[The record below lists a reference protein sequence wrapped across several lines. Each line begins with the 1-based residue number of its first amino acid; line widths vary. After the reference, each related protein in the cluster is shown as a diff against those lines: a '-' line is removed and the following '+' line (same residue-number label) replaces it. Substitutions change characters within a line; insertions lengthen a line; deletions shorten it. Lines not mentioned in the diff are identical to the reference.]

1 MLSEKILTCS
11 KYGNA
16 EYFDYLPGG
25 PKMMTYLE
33 DPSVCCKRQKKQVIK
48 IIIIPSS
55 VNKRQQIVGNKPN
68 STGSLDKLIVS
79 LSLDMLHL

>member
-1 MLSEKILTCS
+1 
-11 KYGNA
+11 
-16 EYFDYLPGG
+16 
-25 PKMMTYLE
+25 MMTYLE

-48 IIIIPSS
+48 IIIILSS
-55 VNKRQQIVGNKPN
+55 VKKRQQIVRNKPN